1 MPENSENHGRHIEA
15 YVAEARRA
23 LEAAEINL
31 QHSLYATALN
41 LAYYAIFYAASALL
55 LTKGITRSKHSG
67 VISAFRQYFVKPGL
81 METEYSRIY
90 GKVMDARAG
99 SDYDVTTSVEPGL
112 ARECLDSAREFVRMA
127 SKYLEDDG
135 WL

>member
-1 MPENSENHGRHIEA
+1 MSKDSENHRRHIEA

-31 QHSLYATALN
+31 QHSLYGTAVN
-41 LAYYAIFYAASALL
+41 RAYYAIFYAASALL

-67 VISAFRQYFVKPGL
+67 VISAFRQYFVKTGL
-81 METEYSRIY
+81 IQVKYSEMY
-90 GKVMDARAG
+90 GRVMDARVD
-99 SDYDVTTSVEPGL
+99 SDYDVNMTVDPVIS
-112 ARECLDSAREFVRMA
+112 RESLDFAQEFVTRA
-127 SKYLEDDG
+127 SEYLENDG